1 MYRICKREETFL
13 RLFAKMWQSWD
24 HSIESDA
31 SSLELNVDWIA
42 DHLSSWLFATQISD
56 GGAELGMMYFLTHFG
71 PRITLL
77 SYKWFSVSLD
87 IIWLPYSE
95 NVYFNVC
102 RRLREVV
109 DMLQAAK
116 WPWSK
121 WWSGVMNQVAKRIFW
136 AKFKFQA
143 RVAVFVPRRR
153 FCWVFLESNPSRG
166 SWEVGEHDFPIS
178 DPWICFLPDCYRGPD
193 PPTMLG

>member
-1 MYRICKREETFL
+1 MHLLWNLTLTELLTTFL
-13 RLFAKMWQSWD
+13 HGCL
-24 HSIESDA
+24 
-31 SSLELNVDWIA
+31 
-42 DHLSSWLFATQISD
+42 
-56 GGAELGMMYFLTHFG
+56 
-71 PRITLL
+71 
-77 SYKWFSVSLD
+77 WFSFSLD

-153 FCWVFLESNPSRG
+153 FFWVFFRIKSKSRFLRG
-166 SWEVGEHDFPIS
+166 WWTWFSHIRPLDLFFCRTATGAQTPQPCLDKRLLLKQIVFCLNRS
-178 DPWICFLPDCYRGPD
+178 SSFYRICCTFS
-193 PPTMLG
+193 